1 MERLNNQPRDEVS
14 DVLQSLSVHSVIY
27 CLSELR
33 APWGFRVEGAQVA
46 KFHLVLDGSCWLEL
60 DGYDPALLAAGEFV
74 LLPHG
79 DAHTVRDE
87 PGSPVRGL
95 DRILADNPPGADG
108 RLAYGGGGA
117 TTRLLCGGFGLT
129 GPLPDPLR
137 ALLPRLLRFD
147 AAVTGFGAWL
157 MPVLEMLQKEADGT
171 EPGAHAIFAK
181 IADVFVAQALRRYL
195 NGSQQAGLLTH
206 AALLDPAVARAT
218 ELMHSQPARR
228 WTIAELAQ
236 EAGLSRTAFCTRFTK
251 VAGEPPVRHLARVRL
266 SIAAGHLATSSASI
280 SQIARLAGYDNE
292 ASLSKAFKR
301 EFGIP
306 PGRYRTRT
314 LTASP
319 ASTAT

>member
-1 MERLNNQPRDEVS
+1 
-14 DVLQSLSVHSVIY
+14 
-27 CLSELR
+27 
-33 APWGFRVEGAQVA
+33 
-46 KFHLVLDGSCWLEL
+46 
-60 DGYDPALLAAGEFV
+60 
-74 LLPHG
+74 
-79 DAHTVRDE
+79 
-87 PGSPVRGL
+87 
-95 DRILADNPPGADG
+95 
-108 RLAYGGGGA
+108 
-117 TTRLLCGGFGLT
+117 
-129 GPLPDPLR
+129 
-137 ALLPRLLRFD
+137 
-147 AAVTGFGAWL
+147 
-157 MPVLEMLQKEADGT
+157 
-171 EPGAHAIFAK
+171 
-181 IADVFVAQALRRYL
+181 VFVAQALRRYL
-195 NGSQQAGLLTH
+195 NGSQQAGLLAH

-306 PGRYRTRT
+306 PGRYRART
-314 LTASP
+314 LSASP